1 VCEYQIFSVSV
12 CKVDVGFKIMIKNS
26 NTATCAAV
34 IYTIS
39 TSYYLQHSLHLAIFR
54 MISNYL
60 KPFYD
65 RFLCLFTWFW
75 VTLAFDL
82 VILPACLVLDI
93 VWALIVRLEEKHW
106 EHIQDEWEGKA
117 LAPGSFLSFGKQI
130 KEKVSKVCNI
140 YD

>member
-1 VCEYQIFSVSV
+1 MRPRSISLREKKKSHMLQCANIRFFSVSV

-65 RFLCLFTWFW
+65 RFLCLFT
-75 VTLAFDL
+75 
-82 VILPACLVLDI
+82 
-93 VWALIVRLEEKHW
+93 
-106 EHIQDEWEGKA
+106 
-117 LAPGSFLSFGKQI
+117 
-130 KEKVSKVCNI
+130 
-140 YD
+140 